1 MTPYDAKSHF
11 SKLVKNQYFSRVD
24 SEHPLELYLGVD
36 KEGRKALRFF
46 GTFAPSKVTST
57 KAIAVKHFSSDG
69 RNCIQFSLVDSEVSD
84 PFYKFIDDLV
94 DSSRRL
100 KNSLDAERYRFVIL
114 RYTRWKKMF
123 VPAREILPES
133 QIIGLLGELYFL
145 LSVLLPKYGEEKA
158 ICSWSASEPT
168 LKDFSIDGTWY
179 EIKTAGSKA
188 QTVHI
193 NSIQQL
199 EFDHPGKL
207 IVIRLEKMAGTF
219 SGLTLNSLVQSL
231 LSKII
236 SPELVDD
243 FQTKLA
249 KRGYAINKNYDD
261 FVYEIKEMKAYLVD
275 KAFPKIKIETMDDA
289 IVNAE
294 YDLSIEKLKNYI
306 VDLD

>member
-1 MTPYDAKSHF
+1 
-11 SKLVKNQYFSRVD
+11 
-24 SEHPLELYLGVD
+24 
-36 KEGRKALRFF
+36 
-46 GTFAPSKVTST
+46 
-57 KAIAVKHFSSDG
+57 
-69 RNCIQFSLVDSEVSD
+69 
-84 PFYKFIDDLV
+84 
-94 DSSRRL
+94 
-100 KNSLDAERYRFVIL
+100 
-114 RYTRWKKMF
+114 
-123 VPAREILPES
+123 
-133 QIIGLLGELYFL
+133 
-145 LSVLLPKYGEEKA
+145 
-158 ICSWSASEPT
+158 
-168 LKDFSIDGTWY
+168 
-179 EIKTAGSKA
+179 
-188 QTVHI
+188 
-193 NSIQQL
+193 
-199 EFDHPGKL
+199 
-207 IVIRLEKMAGTF
+207 MAGTF